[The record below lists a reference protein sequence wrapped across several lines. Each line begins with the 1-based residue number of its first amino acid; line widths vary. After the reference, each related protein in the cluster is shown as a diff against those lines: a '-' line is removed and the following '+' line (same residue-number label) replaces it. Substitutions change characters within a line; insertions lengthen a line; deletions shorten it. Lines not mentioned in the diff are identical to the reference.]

1 MRKAEIT
8 LLTVL
13 YVIVTAVASMYIEKE
28 YEVTVVINN
37 SLDINSTT
45 VIEK

>member
-8 LLTVL
+8 ILTIL
-13 YVIVTAVASMYIEKE
+13 YIVVTAIASMYIERE

-37 SLDINSTT
+37 TI
-45 VIEK
+45 VKEK